1 MKALPPPHTIVSEGN
16 LLFYCRTS
24 KWYRAKAEFTP
35 SSLKRKL
42 PCRSCAKK
50 KQRRCLSVVEKILA
64 AVKTKI
70 AHHDRCLAR
79 RWEVADVKRIL
90 ARGVSDLSGATS
102 EKMSVVQRDN
112 DSPFTPDNSLL
123 VTRFEAMG
131 RHHRMRAC

>member
-1 MKALPPPHTIVSEGN
+1 MKALPLPHTIVSEGN
-16 LLFYCRTS
+16 LLFYCRTCNG
-24 KWYRAKAEFTP
+24 YRAKAEFTP

-42 PCRSCAKK
+42 PCRSCAK

-70 AHHDRCLAR
+70 AHHDRRLAR
-79 RWEVADVKRIL
+79 RWEVADVERIL

-131 RHHRMRAC
+131 RHHRMHAC

>member
-1 MKALPPPHTIVSEGN
+1 MKALPLPHTIVSEGN
-16 LLFYCRTS
+16 LLFYCRTCNG
-24 KWYRAKAEFTP
+24 YRAKAEFTP

-42 PCRSCAKK
+42 PCRSCAK

-70 AHHDRCLAR
+70 AHHDRRLAR
-79 RWEVADVKRIL
+79 RWEVADVERIL
-90 ARGVSDLSGATS
+90 ARGVSDLSGATA
-102 EKMSVVQRDN
+102 EKMSVVQRNN

-131 RHHRMRAC
+131 RHHHMRAC

>member
-1 MKALPPPHTIVSEGN
+1 MKALPLPHTIVSEGN
-16 LLFYCRTS
+16 LLFYCRTCNG
-24 KWYRAKAEFTP
+24 YRAKAEFTP

-50 KQRRCLSVVEKILA
+50 QRRCLSVVEKILA

-70 AHHDRCLAR
+70 ARHDRRLAR
-79 RWEVADVKRIL
+79 RWEVADVERIL